1 MGKFIFTQ
9 TEIPG
14 VVVIEPQ
21 VFGDDRGYFMETYQK
36 DQFAEAGIDKEFVQ
50 DNQSRSTRGVLRG
63 LHFQKNHTQG
73 KLVRVTR
80 GEVYDVAVDCRP
92 NSATFGK
99 WVGVTLSEEN
109 KKMFYI
115 PEGFA
120 HGFLVLSD
128 VAEFCYK
135 CTDVYDP
142 TSEGGIPYDDPTVN
156 VQWPDCGCEHKTSA
170 KDKLHEPF
178 AAQKFE
184 YFEKWGSPV
193 AKLKA
198 MFNGL
203 WCYRYLLWN
212 LVSRD
217 FKLKYRR
224 SVLGVVW
231 SVLNPLLMCL
241 VYWAVFSSLMD
252 MRGSGID
259 NFAVFLMCGQLLFN
273 FFNEATSTS
282 MSSVLSAA
290 PLLKKVYIP
299 KYIFPLEKCCFAMVN
314 CVFSFVALLLVMIF
328 TGAPFHLTIFEA
340 LYPLV
345 TLFFFSLGVSMFLA
359 AATVFFRDIMHI
371 WSVFVTALLYFSAIF
386 YDPTQMT
393 FSIGGFNMQQIIKLN
408 PMYWYITGF
417 RRTVMWG
424 IPLDGNMFLVCGICA
439 VVSMVAGLWMFRKT
453 QDRFVLHI

>member
-1 MGKFIFTQ
+1 MW
-9 TEIPG
+9 
-14 VVVIEPQ
+14 
-21 VFGDDRGYFMETYQK
+21 
-36 DQFAEAGIDKEFVQ
+36 
-50 DNQSRSTRGVLRG
+50 N
-63 LHFQKNHTQG
+63 
-73 KLVRVTR
+73 
-80 GEVYDVAVDCRP
+80 
-92 NSATFGK
+92 
-99 WVGVTLSEEN
+99 
-109 KKMFYI
+109 
-115 PEGFA
+115 GF
-120 HGFLVLSD
+120 
-128 VAEFCYK
+128 
-135 CTDVYDP
+135 
-142 TSEGGIPYDDPTVN
+142 
-156 VQWPDCGCEHKTSA
+156 WR
-170 KDKLHEPF
+170 
-178 AAQKFE
+178 
-184 YFEKWGSPV
+184 
-193 AKLKA
+193 
-198 MFNGL
+198 
-203 WCYRYLLWN
+203 YRYLLWN

-314 CVFSFVALLLVMIF
+314 CVFSFVAL
-328 TGAPFHLTIFEA
+328 
-340 LYPLV
+340 
-345 TLFFFSLGVSMFLA
+345 
-359 AATVFFRDIMHI
+359 
-371 WSVFVTALLYFSAIF
+371 
-386 YDPTQMT
+386 T

-424 IPLDGNMFLVCGICA
+424 ISLDFNMFAVCGICA
-439 VVSMVAGLWMFRKT
+439 LISMWLGVSVFRKT

>member
-1 MGKFIFTQ
+1 MAKF
-9 TEIPG
+9 
-14 VVVIEPQ
+14 
-21 VFGDDRGYFMETYQK
+21 
-36 DQFAEAGIDKEFVQ
+36 
-50 DNQSRSTRGVLRG
+50 
-63 LHFQKNHTQG
+63 
-73 KLVRVTR
+73 
-80 GEVYDVAVDCRP
+80 
-92 NSATFGK
+92 
-99 WVGVTLSEEN
+99 
-109 KKMFYI
+109 
-115 PEGFA
+115 
-120 HGFLVLSD
+120 
-128 VAEFCYK
+128 
-135 CTDVYDP
+135 
-142 TSEGGIPYDDPTVN
+142 
-156 VQWPDCGCEHKTSA
+156 
-170 KDKLHEPF
+170 
-178 AAQKFE
+178 
-184 YFEKWGSPV
+184 
-193 AKLKA
+193 KA
-198 MFNGL
+198 MWNGF
-203 WCYRYLLWN
+203 WRYRYLLWN

-241 VYWAVFSSLMD
+241 VYWVVFSSLMD

-273 FFNEATSTS
+273 FFNEATSTG
-282 MSSVLSAA
+282 MSSVLGAA

-328 TGAPFHLTIFEA
+328 TGAPFHLTLIEA
-340 LYPLV
+340 VYPLV
-345 TLFFFSLGVSMFLA
+345 TLFFFSLGVGLLLA

-371 WSVFVTALLYFSAIF
+371 WSVFITALLYFSAIF

-424 IPLDGNMFLVCGICA
+424 IPLDFNMFAVCGCCA
-439 VVSMVAGLWMFRKT
+439 VLSMLVGVWVFRKT